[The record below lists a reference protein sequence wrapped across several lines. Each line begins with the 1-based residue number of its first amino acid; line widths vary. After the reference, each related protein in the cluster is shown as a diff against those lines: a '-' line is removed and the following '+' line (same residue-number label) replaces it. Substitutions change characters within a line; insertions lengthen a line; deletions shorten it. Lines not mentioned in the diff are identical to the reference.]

1 MLRIEEKKQKG
12 ACGWRFFTVLWR
24 GEWESSG
31 FLEGLVV
38 VVAMVYFLSF
48 YLSFCFF
55 SYFAFVLVVFFFT
68 LLPSFASEVKLNLKI
83 LMIEYC
89 E

>member
-1 MLRIEEKKQKG
+1 MDGGFSQFYGGGNENLLVS
-12 ACGWRFFTVLWR
+12 WRDW
-24 GEWESSG
+24 W
-31 FLEGLVV
+31 LVV
-38 VVAMVYFLSF
+38 AMAMVYFLSF